1 MRMLTLYTSFMEF
14 VIGIAIVIFSIILH
28 EVAHG
33 YVANMLGD
41 PTARLA
47 GRLTLN
53 PLPHIDPVGSIL
65 IPGIL
70 TLTHSPFLI
79 GWAKPVP
86 YNPYQVRGGRWGEAA
101 VAAAGPATNLAIA
114 LIFSLPIRFNLIA
127 DPIFL
132 NVAVLVII
140 ANISLAILNL
150 IPIPPIDGSKV
161 LRALLPGAVGDL
173 YTNLERTTYALGPF
187 GLILVLIIINNFF
200 QAPMAALVGGIFT
213 LFTGLSL

>member
-1 MRMLTLYTSFMEF
+1 MEF

>member
-1 MRMLTLYTSFMEF
+1 MEF

-33 YVANMLGD
+33 YVANALGD

-70 TLTHSPFLI
+70 ALTHSPFLI

-101 VAAAGPATNLAIA
+101 VAAAGPATNLIIA
-114 LIFSLPIRFNLIA
+114 AFFSLLIRFNLVT
-127 DPIFL
+127 DQTTL
-132 NVAVLVII
+132 NVIALVII
-140 ANISLAILNL
+140 ANLSLAILNL

-161 LRALLPGAVGDL
+161 LRALLPGVIGNL
-173 YTNLERTTYALGPF
+173 YSDLERLTYRIGPF
-187 GLILVLIIINNFF
+187 GLILVLIIVINFF
-200 QAPMAALVGGIFT
+200 QAPMGAAVGALFT
-213 LFTGLSL
+213 LFTGISI